1 MYIVIVAWKSRLG
14 TRSHLMPALAVLV
27 KVKIFAPLDKVVDF
41 IIKLVIFH
49 LLELLVVEWIV
60 IERLKLILESCR
72 LHSSLIDCITLVSDQ
87 LSVLCVSVQLPEPS
101 NFSVPALLCCLLLSE
116 LRHEMEIFWLLTSLD
131 LNLVIWRENLVR
143 DWPPAVALNSLVP
156 SIVIVLFGLVKGDVD
171 RVLSLVL
178 LQCVVIARGE
188 GIDVD
193 HASMREDL
201 VVDQWWEA
209 LSTQSE
215 PDVAARGRIQ
225 ETCFGWIDTLQ

>member
-1 MYIVIVAWKSRLG
+1 
-14 TRSHLMPALAVLV
+14 MPALAILV
-27 KVKIFAPLDKVVDF
+27 KVEIFAPLDKVVDF

-72 LHSSLIDCITLVSDQ
+72 LHSSLIYCITLVSDQ
-87 LSVLCVSVQLPEPS
+87 LSVLCVSIQLSEPS
-101 NFSVPALLCCLLLSE
+101 NFSVPSLLGCLLLSE
-116 LRHEMEIFWLLTSLD
+116 LRHEMKIFRLLTSLD
-131 LNLVIWRENLVR
+131 LNLVVWRENLVR

-156 SIVIVLFGLVKGDVD
+156 SIVIVLFGLVKSDVD

-193 HASMREDL
+193 HASVSENL
-201 VVDQWWEA
+201 VVDQRREA
-209 LSTQSE
+209 FSTQTE

-225 ETCFGWIDTLQ
+225 